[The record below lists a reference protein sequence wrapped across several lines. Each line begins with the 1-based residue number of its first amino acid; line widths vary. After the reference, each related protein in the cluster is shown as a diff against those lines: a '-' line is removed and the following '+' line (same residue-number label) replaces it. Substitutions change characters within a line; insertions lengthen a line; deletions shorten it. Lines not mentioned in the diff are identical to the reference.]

1 MEGIV
6 DLPMDKAV
14 GCDVDD
20 LFNWKSKI
28 HEHDKQG
35 NEGIAMVQDS
45 EDKMYYVIVYHYA
58 GMVIPTYSQ
67 KFDGML
73 GAMVV
78 YDKLKK
84 ALISGTLEAAFHA
97 MIRHNQK
104 KRKL

>member
-1 MEGIV
+1 
-6 DLPMDKAV
+6 MDKAIGHSV
-14 GCDVDD
+14 ED

-28 HEHDKQG
+28 YNHDKKG
-35 NEGIAMVQDS
+35 HEGIAMVKDS
-45 EDKMYYVIVYHYA
+45 EDKKYYVIVYHYA

-67 KFDGML
+67 SFDGRL

-84 ALISGTLEAAFHA
+84 ALMSGTLEAAFYA
-97 MIRHNQK
+97 MIKHNQK